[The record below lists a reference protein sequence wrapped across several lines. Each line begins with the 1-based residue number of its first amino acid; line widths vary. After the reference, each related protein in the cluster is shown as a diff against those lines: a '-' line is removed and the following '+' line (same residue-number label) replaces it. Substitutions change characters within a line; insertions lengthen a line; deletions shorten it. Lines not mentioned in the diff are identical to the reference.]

1 MENSKIDNINICI
14 WGLGYLG
21 YSNIIKYTNNGI
33 NLHISEFGIE
43 KNKSHLIRNK
53 QYPSNKLKKDFEYNK
68 DSKPNFDNLIFKSN
82 QYLFS
87 LNRAVHIL
95 CNPDSLYLKK
105 DNVNTLLHWLIK
117 NKKTA
122 FKKKPIFV
130 IEFTSVPGSIFNDFI
145 YILKKERVIINK
157 NYYL

>member
-43 KNKSHLIRNK
+43 KNKSHLIKNK

-87 LNRAVHIL
+87 LNKAQSNQVR
-95 CNPDSLYLKK
+95 DSSEVSVVGIYLSGSE
-105 DNVNTLLHWLIK
+105 NT
-117 NKKTA
+117 
-122 FKKKPIFV
+122 
-130 IEFTSVPGSIFNDFI
+130 D
-145 YILKKERVIINK
+145 R
-157 NYYL
+157 